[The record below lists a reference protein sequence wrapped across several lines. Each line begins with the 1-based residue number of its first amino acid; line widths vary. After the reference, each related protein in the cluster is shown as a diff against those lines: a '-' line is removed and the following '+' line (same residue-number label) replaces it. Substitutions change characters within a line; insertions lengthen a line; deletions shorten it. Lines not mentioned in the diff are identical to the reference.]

1 MKHKKR
7 RETKGVD
14 GQVES
19 IEYFTRTG
27 GMSLGVRG
35 LPPSKSK
42 AYDKSREVTQT
53 KGKMPIFC
61 EGRNVLRLEVKLC
74 NRAAVKKLLGGG
86 ADIGGSGV
94 SPVRIE
100 AYDLTSKVVYDNFK
114 EAFLMCYNDIE
125 KTQQVLLTDDDSGK
139 DSYTLKD
146 IIAIVMACNRGSVNS
161 LIADL
166 RAAGKLTKENAKRV
180 RRYMRSINTSANY
193 TKCDALIEGL
203 DKVIQEQ
210 LRKG

>member
-86 ADIGGSGV
+86 ADV
-94 SPVRIE
+94 Y
-100 AYDLTSKVVYDNFK
+100 AYDLISKVVYDNFK

-166 RAAGKLTKENAKRV
+166 RAAGKLTKENAKRI
-180 RRYMRSINTSANY
+180 RHYMRSINTSANY